1 MHEAAPRRPRQR
13 VPSPPGF
20 RIAGL
25 YSLQPHVFLRVRR
38 GAASAAKD
46 NGGVCTFPYC
56 GCWTDFNVT
65 NLRVYD
71 AAVVNQTYTFT
82 LVALNPTP
90 LGHGCTQDLHKVEF
104 NSCKLQWP
112 LPTMVGKNLRCM
124 GGAHGRGR
132 RSSLLSA

>member
-1 MHEAAPRRPRQR
+1 M
-13 VPSPPGF
+13 
-20 RIAGL
+20 
-25 YSLQPHVFLRVRR
+25 RR
-38 GAASAAKD
+38 GAASAGKN

-82 LVALNPTP
+82 LVALNPMP
-90 LGHGCTQDLHKVEF
+90 LGHGCTQNLHKVEF
-104 NSCKLQWP
+104 NSCKLQWWKEP
-112 LPTMVGKNLRCM
+112 AVYGWSAR
-124 GGAHGRGR
+124 AGR